1 MFLDLSEFVL
11 HFIESGG
18 LPVIAAFLIGL
29 VAAISP
35 CPLATNITAL
45 AYISRN
51 ITDRKYVAVA
61 GALYTLGRMV
71 SYFIIGAVIILAG
84 VNIPGLANALQSSG
98 EMFLGPLLIVVGIL
112 MLGIIKIPALRGG
125 GRLARIGERV
135 ARRRW
140 LGPFLLGVVFALAF
154 CPYTAL
160 LFFAVLIPL
169 SIESTAGVTFPAVF
183 AIGTGLPVLIF
194 AILLSF
200 GVSKVSTWLDKV
212 TAVEKWIR
220 KIAAVVFIGVG
231 IYYVVLWI
239 QS

>member
-1 MFLDLSEFVL
+1 MGFDEFVL
-11 HFIESGG
+11 HFTQSGG

-29 VAAISP
+29 LAAISP

-51 ITDRKYVAVA
+51 ITDRRYVALA
-61 GALYTLGRMV
+61 GALYTLGRMT
-71 SYFIIGAVIILAG
+71 SYFVIGALIILIG

-98 EMFLGPLLIVVGIL
+98 EIFLGPLLIVVGIL

-125 GRLARIGERV
+125 GRLSRIGERV

-160 LFFAVLIPL
+160 LFFGVLMPL
-169 SIESTAGVTFPAVF
+169 SSESTGGVTFPAVF

-200 GVSKVSTWLDKV
+200 GVSKVSAWLDKV
-212 TAVEKWIR
+212 TAVEKWVR
-220 KIAAVVFIGVG
+220 RLAAVVFIGVG
-231 IYYVVLWI
+231 IYYVVLWV

>member
-1 MFLDLSEFVL
+1 
-11 HFIESGG
+11 
-18 LPVIAAFLIGL
+18 
-29 VAAISP
+29 
-35 CPLATNITAL
+35 
-45 AYISRN
+45 
-51 ITDRKYVAVA
+51 
-61 GALYTLGRMV
+61 MV

-84 VNIPGLANALQSSG
+84 VNIPGLANSLQSSG
-98 EMFLGPLLIVVGIL
+98 EIFLGPLLIVVGIL

-160 LFFAVLIPL
+160 LFFAVLMPL
-169 SIESTAGVTFPAVF
+169 SIESTAGITFPAVF

-194 AILLSF
+194 AVLLSF

-212 TAVEKWIR
+212 TAVEKWVR
-220 KIAAVVFIGVG
+220 RIAAVVFIGVG
-231 IYYVVLWI
+231 IYYIILWI
-239 QS
+239 RS

>member
-1 MFLDLSEFVL
+1 MGFDEFVL
-11 HFIESGG
+11 HFTQSGG
-18 LPVIAAFLIGL
+18 WPVIAAFLIGL
-29 VAAISP
+29 LAAISP
-35 CPLATNITAL
+35 CPLTTNITAL

-51 ITDRKYVAVA
+51 ITDRKYLAIA

-71 SYFIIGAVIILAG
+71 SYFTIGAVIILAG
-84 VNIPGLANALQSSG
+84 VNIPGLANSLQSSG
-98 EMFLGPLLIVVGIL
+98 EIFLGPLLIVVGIL

-140 LGPFLLGVVFALAF
+140 LGPFLLGVIFALAF

-160 LFFAVLIPL
+160 LFFAVLMPL
-169 SIESTAGVTFPAVF
+169 SIESTAGITFPAVF

-194 AILLSF
+194 AVLLSF

-212 TAVEKWIR
+212 TAVEKWVR
-220 KIAAVVFIGVG
+220 RIAAVVFIGVG
-231 IYYVVLWI
+231 IYYIVLWA

>member
-1 MFLDLSEFVL
+1 MGGFNEFVL
-11 HFIESGG
+11 HFTESGG
-18 LPVIAAFLIGL
+18 WPVIAAFLIGL
-29 VAAISP
+29 LAAISP
-35 CPLATNITAL
+35 CPLTTNITAL
-45 AYISRN
+45 AYISRD
-51 ITDRKYVAVA
+51 ITDRKYVVVA
-61 GALYTLGRMV
+61 GALYTLGRMA
-71 SYFIIGAVIILAG
+71 SYFTIGAVIILAG

-98 EMFLGPLLIVVGIL
+98 EIFLGPLLIVVGIL
-112 MLGIIKIPALRGG
+112 MLGIIKIPALRSG

-160 LFFAVLIPL
+160 LFFAVLMPL
-169 SIESTAGVTFPAVF
+169 SIESTAGITFPAVF

-200 GVSKVSTWLDKV
+200 GVSKVSTWLNKV
-212 TAVEKWIR
+212 TAAEKWVR
-220 KIAAVVFIGVG
+220 RIAAVVFIGVG
-231 IYYVVLWI
+231 IYYVVLWV

>member
-1 MFLDLSEFVL
+1 MDFTEFVL
-11 HFIESGG
+11 HFTESGG

-71 SYFIIGAVIILAG
+71 SYFTIGAVIILAG
-84 VNIPGLANALQSSG
+84 VNIPGLANSLQSSG
-98 EMFLGPLLIVVGIL
+98 EIFLGPLLIVVGIL

-140 LGPFLLGVVFALAF
+140 LGPFLLGVIFALAF

-160 LFFAVLIPL
+160 LFFAVLMPL
-169 SIESTAGVTFPAVF
+169 SIESTAGITFPAVF

-194 AILLSF
+194 AVLLSF
-200 GVSKVSTWLDKV
+200 GVSKVSKWLNKV
-212 TAVEKWIR
+212 TAAEKWVR
-220 KIAAVVFIGVG
+220 RIAAVVCIGVG
-231 IYYVVLWI
+231 IYYVVLWA

>member
-1 MFLDLSEFVL
+1 MGFNEFVL
-11 HFIESGG
+11 HFTESGG
-18 LPVIAAFLIGL
+18 WPVIAAFLIGL
-29 VAAISP
+29 LAAISP
-35 CPLATNITAL
+35 CPLTTNITAL
-45 AYISRN
+45 AFISRN
-51 ITDRKYVAVA
+51 ITDRKYVAIA
-61 GALYTLGRMV
+61 GALYTLGRMA
-71 SYFIIGAVIILAG
+71 SYFTIGAVIILAG

-169 SIESTAGVTFPAVF
+169 SIESTAGITFPAVF

-200 GVSKVSTWLDKV
+200 GVSKVSTWLNKV
-212 TAVEKWIR
+212 TAAEKWVR
-220 KIAAVVFIGVG
+220 RIAAVVFIGVG
-231 IYYVVLWI
+231 IYYVVLWV

>member
-1 MFLDLSEFVL
+1 MGFDEFVL
-11 HFIESGG
+11 HFTQSGG
-18 LPVIAAFLIGL
+18 WPVIAAFLIGL
-29 VAAISP
+29 LAAISP
-35 CPLATNITAL
+35 CPLTTNITAL

-51 ITDRKYVAVA
+51 ITDRKYVAIA

-71 SYFIIGAVIILAG
+71 SYFTIGAVIILAG
-84 VNIPGLANALQSSG
+84 VNIPGLANSLQSSG
-98 EMFLGPLLIVVGIL
+98 EIFLGPLLIVVGIL

-140 LGPFLLGVVFALAF
+140 LGPFLLGVIFALAF

-160 LFFAVLIPL
+160 LFFAVLMPL
-169 SIESTAGVTFPAVF
+169 SIESTAGITFPAVF

-194 AILLSF
+194 AVLLSF

-212 TAVEKWIR
+212 TAVEKWVR
-220 KIAAVVFIGVG
+220 RIAAVVFIGVG
-231 IYYVVLWI
+231 IYYIVLWA

>member
-1 MFLDLSEFVL
+1 MDFSEFVL
-11 HFIESGG
+11 HFTESGG

-71 SYFIIGAVIILAG
+71 SYFTIGAVIILAG
-84 VNIPGLANALQSSG
+84 VNIPGLANSLQSSG
-98 EMFLGPLLIVVGIL
+98 EIFLGPLLIVVGIL

-125 GRLARIGERV
+125 GRLARVGERV

-194 AILLSF
+194 AILLSL
-200 GVSKVSTWLDKV
+200 GVSKVSAWLDKV

-220 KIAAVVFIGVG
+220 RIAAVVFIGVG

>member
-1 MFLDLSEFVL
+1 
-11 HFIESGG
+11 
-18 LPVIAAFLIGL
+18 
-29 VAAISP
+29 
-35 CPLATNITAL
+35 
-45 AYISRN
+45 
-51 ITDRKYVAVA
+51 
-61 GALYTLGRMV
+61 
-71 SYFIIGAVIILAG
+71 VIILAG

-169 SIESTAGVTFPAVF
+169 SIESTAGITFPAVF

-200 GVSKVSTWLDKV
+200 GVSKVSTGLNKV
-212 TAVEKWIR
+212 TAAEKWVR
-220 KIAAVVFIGVG
+220 RIAAVVFIGVG
-231 IYYVVLWI
+231 IYYVVLWV

>member
-1 MFLDLSEFVL
+1 MGFDEFVL
-11 HFIESGG
+11 HFTQSGG
-18 LPVIAAFLIGL
+18 WPVIAAFLIGL
-29 VAAISP
+29 LAAISP
-35 CPLATNITAL
+35 CPLTTNITAL
-45 AYISRN
+45 AYISRD
-51 ITDRKYVAVA
+51 ITDRKYVAIA

-84 VNIPGLANALQSSG
+84 VNIPGLANSLQSSG
-98 EMFLGPLLIVVGIL
+98 EIFLGPLLIVVGIL

-160 LFFAVLIPL
+160 LFFAVLMPL
-169 SIESTAGVTFPAVF
+169 SIESTAGITFPAVF

-194 AILLSF
+194 AVLLSF

-212 TAVEKWIR
+212 TAVEKWVR
-220 KIAAVVFIGVG
+220 RIAAVVFIGVG
-231 IYYVVLWI
+231 IYYIILWI
-239 QS
+239 RS

>member
-1 MFLDLSEFVL
+1 MGFNEFVL
-11 HFIESGG
+11 NFTQSGG
-18 LPVIAAFLIGL
+18 WPVISAFLIGL
-29 VAAISP
+29 LAAISP
-35 CPLATNITAL
+35 CPLTTNITAL
-45 AYISRN
+45 AFISRN
-51 ITDRKYVAVA
+51 VTDRKYVAVA

-71 SYFIIGAVIILAG
+71 SYFTVGAIIILAG
-84 VNIPGLANALQSSG
+84 VNVPGLANALQSSG
-98 EMFLGPLLIVVGIL
+98 EIFMGPLLIVVGIL

-125 GRLARIGERV
+125 GRLARIGEKV

-169 SIESTAGVTFPAVF
+169 SIKSTAGITFPAVF

-194 AILLSF
+194 AVLLSF
-200 GVSKVSTWLDKV
+200 SVSKVSKWLDKV
-212 TAVEKWIR
+212 TAAEKWVR
-220 KIAAVVFIGVG
+220 RIAAVVCIGVG

-239 QS
+239 LN